1 MIDRMSRLASLGS
14 LATLA
19 IVGAGLIVSLTLTP
33 SEAFAQRSWVRDEI
47 RLNLRTGPTTQNR
60 IVGVVKTGDAVVVLE
75 RIEGWTKVRTS
86 DDGVEGWIP
95 EGYLATEPPP
105 GVRVA
110 ELETRAAELEQQLAV
125 VSKQA
130 EELGATNEILA
141 SQDGEQESQI
151 KTLTME
157 NMELKAGARYPE
169 WITGALIFASGM
181 LLGAILRSSFA
192 KRSPQRVRL

>member
-1 MIDRMSRLASLGS
+1 MIERTPRLAA
-14 LATLA
+14 LAL
-19 IVGAGLIVSLTLTP
+19 VVAGLIGALAAAP
-33 SEAFAQRSWVRDEI
+33 PEASAQQSWVRDEI
-47 RLNLRTGPTTQNR
+47 RLNIRTGPTTQNR
-60 IVGVVKTGDAVVVLE
+60 IVGVVKTGDAVRVID
-75 RIEGWTKVRTS
+75 RGDGWTKVRVSET
-86 DDGVEGWIP
+86 GTEGWIP
-95 EGYLATEPPP
+95 EGYLMAQPPP
-105 GVRVA
+105 GVRLA
-110 ELETRAAELEQQLAV
+110 ELEVRAEELEQQLTKV
-125 VSKQA
+125 TQEA

-192 KRSPQRVRL
+192 KRTPQRVRL

>member
-1 MIDRMSRLASLGS
+1 MNARTSRLATIA
-14 LATLA
+14 LALVAMLLPLA
-19 IVGAGLIVSLTLTP
+19 IGAPVALAEQG
-33 SEAFAQRSWVRDEI
+33 WVRDEI

-60 IVGVVKTGDAVVVLE
+60 IVGVVKTGDPV
-75 RIEGWTKVRTS
+75 RILSRGDGWTKVRVTET
-86 DDGVEGWIP
+86 GTEGWIP
-95 EGYLATEPPP
+95 EGYLLPQPPP
-105 GVRVA
+105 GVRLA
-110 ELETRAAELEQQLAV
+110 ELEIHAAELEEKLAQ

-130 EELGATNEILA
+130 TELGSTNEVLA
-141 SQDGEQESQI
+141 SQDGEQEAQI
-151 KTLTME
+151 KSLTME